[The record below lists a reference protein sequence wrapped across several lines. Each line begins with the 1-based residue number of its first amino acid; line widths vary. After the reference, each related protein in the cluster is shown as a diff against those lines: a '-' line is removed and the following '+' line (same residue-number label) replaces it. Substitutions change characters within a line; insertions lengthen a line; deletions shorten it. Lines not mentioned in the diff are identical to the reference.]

1 LNDIINTVVIIVIM
15 TVILEYSTSY
25 LSLSFSLI
33 IITHYLIP
41 TGPCLNKMTTDSN
54 AGALDT
60 ALDTAIAFADLAPSA
75 DVIKYAAGED
85 CKIFPNVV
93 DKAFQGKSSTIAKYV
108 PVRAYCIIKCHVV

>member
-1 LNDIINTVVIIVIM
+1 
-15 TVILEYSTSY
+15 
-25 LSLSFSLI
+25 
-33 IITHYLIP
+33 
-41 TGPCLNKMTTDSN
+41 MTTDTN

-60 ALDTAIAFADLAPSA
+60 ALDTAITFADLAPCA

-108 PVRAYCIIKCHVV
+108 PVRACSVVQYSVV